1 MLRVGINIGDIIIDG
16 EEIYG
21 DGVNVAARLEGL
33 AEPGGICISRAVRDQ
48 IRDKLLY
55 KLEDLGEQDLKN
67 IARPVRAFRVSIEE
81 TGDTVGAGASAPPAK
96 PSEAKS
102 GAPRSAGPRPWMWP
116 ALGGAAVAV
125 IAIVLAAVYFVP
137 DESSVTVEPVAEIPV
152 AEPEDPILAMPTG
165 PRIAVLPFDNLSG
178 DPEQEYF
185 SDGLTEDLITELSR
199 FKDLRVL
206 ARNTTFQYK
215 GQAVDVQE
223 IGRALDVEFVLEG
236 SVRRSGDQV
245 RISAQL
251 IDAASGAHLWAE
263 RYDRDLADIF
273 ALQDEIT
280 GQIVGTLA
288 STRGGIL
295 LKAADSRRAATKAP
309 SDLEAYELVLR
320 YKALGFSAWTNDG
333 YAVAKALL
341 DRAIEIDPTY
351 ARAHTELARWAI
363 FGWIL
368 QFDDAS
374 PPPAAVIEIAIGA
387 LDLSPD
393 DPNANLAGAWGYFFD
408 KQMDLFEATAERAMI
423 LAPNDAD
430 VLAQIGLMLAFVG
443 QWERGVAI
451 VEKANRLNPVAAAG
465 WYHTTLFYD
474 LYLKSQ
480 YAESLAA
487 VRGHPLQDL
496 FETINKYV
504 VVYPQLGQVEE
515 AQRHYQRIA
524 DIGRAWTL
532 SDYRDIQR
540 VWNFRE
546 SDIDKFVEG
555 ARKAGVPEDDV
566 LAMPQGPRIA
576 VLPFANL
583 SSDESQEYFSDGLTE
598 EIITELA
605 RFRDLFVMARQ
616 STAQYKGRDA
626 DVAEIAED
634 LGVDCGRGQR
644 APRRQHRANHRPANR
659 CRHRVPRVGRNLR
672 PRPHN
677 RKPFRHPRR
686 HRCSD
691 CSHNWRRP
699 RGDNIGATWAG

>member
-1 MLRVGINIGDIIIDG
+1 MANDGETRRLATIMATDVVGYWALMGTDEVGTVSALRTLRKEVWGPKVEEHNGRIVKLTGDGQLTEFPSVADAVQCAVEVQRAMARRNADIPEAHRIVLRVGINIGDIIIDG

-320 YKALGFSAWTNDG
+320 YKAL
-333 YAVAKALL
+333 LRL
-341 DRAIEIDPTY
+341 DKRRVRGRKGPSGSRHRNRPHVRSGAHR
-351 ARAHTELARWAI
+351 ARA
-363 FGWIL
+363 
-368 QFDDAS
+368 
-374 PPPAAVIEIAIGA
+374 
-387 LDLSPD
+387 
-393 DPNANLAGAWGYFFD
+393 
-408 KQMDLFEATAERAMI
+408 
-423 LAPNDAD
+423 
-430 VLAQIGLMLAFVG
+430 VG
-443 QWERGVAI
+443 
-451 VEKANRLNPVAAAG
+451 
-465 WYHTTLFYD
+465 
-474 LYLKSQ
+474 
-480 YAESLAA
+480 
-487 VRGHPLQDL
+487 
-496 FETINKYV
+496 
-504 VVYPQLGQVEE
+504 
-515 AQRHYQRIA
+515 
-524 DIGRAWTL
+524 
-532 SDYRDIQR
+532 
-540 VWNFRE
+540 NFRL
-546 SDIDKFVEG
+546 DTPI
-555 ARKAGVPEDDV
+555 
-566 LAMPQGPRIA
+566 
-576 VLPFANL
+576 
-583 SSDESQEYFSDGLTE
+583 
-598 EIITELA
+598 
-605 RFRDLFVMARQ
+605 
-616 STAQYKGRDA
+616 
-626 DVAEIAED
+626 
-634 LGVDCGRGQR
+634 
-644 APRRQHRANHRPANR
+644 
-659 CRHRVPRVGRNLR
+659 
-672 PRPHN
+672 
-677 RKPFRHPRR
+677 
-686 HRCSD
+686 
-691 CSHNWRRP
+691 
-699 RGDNIGATWAG
+699 